1 MNLKRFIASV
11 FALTAVLSA
20 CEQQEELGTARI
32 TVNPTE
38 LSFDQAEGSKTVELT
53 ATRDWD
59 IASQPDWLALSV
71 SSGPASTKPQTVSV
85 TVDANPGFD
94 REGDVVF
101 SIDLRKVALKV
112 VQKGSAGE
120 LKKGTGTLEDPYT
133 VTGAIEYVKSLGT
146 DVNSPS
152 QVYVKGII
160 SDIPKTDETYATS
173 GTFGNATF
181 YISDDGNAE
190 NQFYCYRILYLGNKK
205 YTSAAGADIKKGDEV
220 IIHGKVV
227 NYKGN
232 TPETVQNEAYLYSLN
247 GKVGEKTPDQT
258 EITSCSVAEFISK
271 ADPNTYYRLTGKVS
285 SFKTGT
291 TNAGK
296 NYMQFDLTDDTASI
310 VVYGFKDGEYDK
322 WAAKIKD
329 GGTAVITGTYEF
341 YSAKSQHEVMNTTVE
356 SFTEGA
362 PVQGVTGTVAQTIA
376 AAEGAKVTIN
386 EAFVAGKSNYGFI
399 VADESGAVYIY
410 YKKGETI
417 PSANIG
423 DKVKVEATKSVYG
436 GIPEFTEPTL
446 TVISSG
452 SGYTYPAPK
461 DITAGAASYQSSV
474 SEYIQLSG
482 TLSISGNYVNIAI
495 PGVDSSAIQG
505 SLSAPLESLGVSSFD
520 GKDVI
525 VKGYFVGTS
534 GSTTKYI
541 NILATEIGAG
551 DPNAKHCSV
560 DPKSISVKADATE
573 ASFDI
578 KANAAWTAVSDNDA
592 FKVEPASG
600 EGDATVTVKFSANE
614 GDAARVANIKV
625 SCPDASFEAT
635 VVVTQA
641 KPSSGEAVVVSVDFT
656 AENPDLPQGSAAGL
670 KDGTYKLGGYEFII
684 HAADKFYQAKSN
696 EQFYLLFGKQGS
708 YVQFPVI
715 DGKALTKVEFLTGAG
730 ASENVIA
737 DIAKAD
743 GTRLNVNNDKLK
755 KGTNYSWEVSGEPGV
770 AYRFLVTNGY
780 NAQFQNL
787 TLTYE

>member
-133 VTGAIEYVKSLGT
+133 VTGAIEYVKSLGS

-181 YISDDGNAE
+181 YISDDGKAE

-285 SFKTGT
+285 NFKTGT
-291 TNAGK
+291 NKSGK

-322 WAAKIKD
+322 WATKIKD

-417 PSANIG
+417 PNANIG

-578 KANAAWTAVSDNDA
+578 KTNAAWTAVSDNDA

-625 SCPDASFEAT
+625 SCPDASFETT

-780 NAQFQNL
+780 NAQFQTL

>member
-181 YISDDGNAE
+181 YISDDGTTE

-285 SFKTGT
+285 NFKTGT
-291 TNAGK
+291 NKSGK

-322 WAAKIKD
+322 WATKIKD

-573 ASFDI
+573 ASFGI

-625 SCPDASFEAT
+625 SCPDASFETT

>member
-173 GTFGNATF
+173 GTYGNATF
-181 YISDDGNAE
+181 YISDDGTTE

-322 WAAKIKD
+322 WATKIKD

-386 EAFVAGKSNYGFI
+386 EATVAGKSNYGFI

-452 SGYTYPAPK
+452 SGYTYPTPK

-578 KANAAWTAVSDNDA
+578 EANAAWTAVSDNDA

-625 SCPDASFEAT
+625 SCPDASFETT

-780 NAQFQNL
+780 NAQFQTL

>member
-173 GTFGNATF
+173 GTYGNATF

-285 SFKTGT
+285 NFKTGT
-291 TNAGK
+291 NKSGK

-322 WAAKIKD
+322 WATKIKD

-417 PSANIG
+417 PNANIG

-578 KANAAWTAVSDNDA
+578 KTNAAWTAVSDNDA

-625 SCPDASFEAT
+625 SCPDASFETT

-780 NAQFQNL
+780 NAQFQTL

>member
-1 MNLKRFIASV
+1 
-11 FALTAVLSA
+11 
-20 CEQQEELGTARI
+20 
-32 TVNPTE
+32 
-38 LSFDQAEGSKTVELT
+38 
-53 ATRDWD
+53 
-59 IASQPDWLALSV
+59 
-71 SSGPASTKPQTVSV
+71 
-85 TVDANPGFD
+85 
-94 REGDVVF
+94 
-101 SIDLRKVALKV
+101 
-112 VQKGSAGE
+112 
-120 LKKGTGTLEDPYT
+120 
-133 VTGAIEYVKSLGT
+133 
-146 DVNSPS
+146 
-152 QVYVKGII
+152 
-160 SDIPKTDETYATS
+160 
-173 GTFGNATF
+173 
-181 YISDDGNAE
+181 
-190 NQFYCYRILYLGNKK
+190 
-205 YTSAAGADIKKGDEV
+205 
-220 IIHGKVV
+220 
-227 NYKGN
+227 
-232 TPETVQNEAYLYSLN
+232 
-247 GKVGEKTPDQT
+247 
-258 EITSCSVAEFISK
+258 
-271 ADPNTYYRLTGKVS
+271 
-285 SFKTGT
+285 
-291 TNAGK
+291 
-296 NYMQFDLTDDTASI
+296 
-310 VVYGFKDGEYDK
+310 
-322 WAAKIKD
+322 
-329 GGTAVITGTYEF
+329 
-341 YSAKSQHEVMNTTVE
+341 
-356 SFTEGA
+356 
-362 PVQGVTGTVAQTIA
+362 
-376 AAEGAKVTIN
+376 
-386 EAFVAGKSNYGFI
+386 
-399 VADESGAVYIY
+399 
-410 YKKGETI
+410 
-417 PSANIG
+417 
-423 DKVKVEATKSVYG
+423 
-436 GIPEFTEPTL
+436 
-446 TVISSG
+446 
-452 SGYTYPAPK
+452 
-461 DITAGAASYQSSV
+461 
-474 SEYIQLSG
+474 
-482 TLSISGNYVNIAI
+482 
-495 PGVDSSAIQG
+495 
-505 SLSAPLESLGVSSFD
+505 
-520 GKDVI
+520 
-525 VKGYFVGTS
+525 
-534 GSTTKYI
+534 

>member
-133 VTGAIEYVKSLGT
+133 VTGAIEYVKSLGS

-181 YISDDGNAE
+181 YISDDGKAE

-322 WAAKIKD
+322 WATKIKD

>member
-181 YISDDGNAE
+181 YISDDGKAE

-322 WAAKIKD
+322 WATKIKD

>member
-133 VTGAIEYVKSLGT
+133 VTGAIEYVKSLGS

-173 GTFGNATF
+173 GTYGNATF

-291 TNAGK
+291 NKSGK

-322 WAAKIKD
+322 WATKIKD

-641 KPSSGEAVVVSVDFT
+641 KPSSGEAVVISLDFHDQI
-656 AENPDLPQGSAAGL
+656 EGFPQSKNDGA
-670 KDGTYKLGGYEFII
+670 KDGTHTLGGYPFIF
-684 HAADKFYQAKSN
+684 HAADAYYQAKSN
-696 EQFYLLFGKQGS
+696 DQLYILIGKKDS
-708 YVQFPVI
+708 YIQLPAI
-715 DGKALTKVEFLTGAG
+715 EGKSLTKVKFLTGAS
-730 ASENVIA
+730 ASVSVIV
-737 DIAKAD
+737 DMAKTDAS
-743 GTRLNVNNDKLK
+743 RLNVNNSALN
-755 KGTNYSWEVSGEPGV
+755 KGTEYEWEVPGEPGV
-770 AYRFLVTNGY
+770 AYRIMVCSAH

>member
-133 VTGAIEYVKSLGT
+133 VTGAIEYVKSLGS

-181 YISDDGNAE
+181 YISDDGKAE

-285 SFKTGT
+285 NFKTGT
-291 TNAGK
+291 NKSGK

-322 WAAKIKD
+322 WATKIKD

-417 PSANIG
+417 PNANIG

-436 GIPEFTEPTL
+436 GIPEFTEPKV
-446 TVISSG
+446 TVLSSG

-573 ASFDI
+573 ASFGI

-625 SCPDASFEAT
+625 SCPDASFETT

-780 NAQFQNL
+780 NAQFQTL

>member
-1 MNLKRFIASV
+1 MYLKRFIASV

-133 VTGAIEYVKSLGT
+133 VTGAIEYVKSLGS

-181 YISDDGNAE
+181 YISDDGKAE

-285 SFKTGT
+285 NFKTGT
-291 TNAGK
+291 NKSGK

-322 WAAKIKD
+322 WATKIKD

-417 PSANIG
+417 PNANIG

-436 GIPEFTEPTL
+436 GIPEFTEPKV
-446 TVISSG
+446 TVLSSG

-573 ASFDI
+573 ASFGI
-578 KANAAWTAVSDNDA
+578 NANAAWTAVSDNDA

-715 DGKALTKVEFLTGAG
+715 DGKALTKVEFLTGAS

>member
-133 VTGAIEYVKSLGT
+133 VTGAIEYVKSLGS

-181 YISDDGNAE
+181 YISDDGKAE

-285 SFKTGT
+285 NFKTGT
-291 TNAGK
+291 NKSGK

-322 WAAKIKD
+322 WATKIKD

-417 PSANIG
+417 PNANIG

-578 KANAAWTAVSDNDA
+578 KTNAAWTAVSDNDA

-600 EGDATVTVKFSANE
+600 EGDATVTLKFSANE

-625 SCPDASFEAT
+625 SCPDASFETT

-780 NAQFQNL
+780 NAQFQTL